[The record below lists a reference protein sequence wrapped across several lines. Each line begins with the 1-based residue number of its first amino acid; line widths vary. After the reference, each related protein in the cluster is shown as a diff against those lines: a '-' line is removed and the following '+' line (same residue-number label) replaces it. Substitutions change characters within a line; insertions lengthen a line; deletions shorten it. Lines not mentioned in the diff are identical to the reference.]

1 MFKLTFMDD
10 LIGILQNCKI
20 INDLE
25 IDSLITKLYHLD
37 TIDQADEWDQLK
49 KNYSKLLFIND
60 LINENRTFNRK
71 LNFLIERFME
81 YINNK
86 TEYYL
91 KHIEYLDD
99 ENIIVSLLGDSLN
112 DKLNNQER
120 LKLVLAGYK
129 LIIDLISTTIKEP
142 FVEFIDDQKFLTD
155 FNIKKRKR
163 NEFNLS

>member
-1 MFKLTFMDD
+1 MDD

-20 INDLE
+20 VNDLDIE
-25 IDSLITKLYHLD
+25 NLITKLYHLD

-60 LINENRTFNRK
+60 ILNESVFNRK
-71 LNFLIERFME
+71 IIFLIDRFME

-99 ENIIVSLLGDSLN
+99 ENVIVSLLGDSLN

-129 LIIDLISTTIKEP
+129 LIIDLISETLKEP

-163 NEFNLS
+163 V

>member
-1 MFKLTFMDD
+1 MFKLIFMDD

-20 INDLE
+20 VNDLDIE
-25 IDSLITKLYHLD
+25 NLITKLYHLD

-60 LINENRTFNRK
+60 ILNESVFNRK
-71 LNFLIERFME
+71 IIFLIDRFME

-99 ENIIVSLLGDSLN
+99 ENVIVSLLGDSLN

-129 LIIDLISTTIKEP
+129 LIIDLISETLKEP

-163 NEFNLS
+163 V

>member
-1 MFKLTFMDD
+1 MDD

-25 IDSLITKLYHLD
+25 IDNLITKLYHLD

-99 ENIIVSLLGDSLN
+99 ENVIVSLLGDSLN
-112 DKLNNQER
+112 DKLN
-120 LKLVLAGYK
+120 
-129 LIIDLISTTIKEP
+129 
-142 FVEFIDDQKFLTD
+142 
-155 FNIKKRKR
+155 KK
-163 NEFNLS
+163 